1 MGTALAIFRAVL
13 LGVINFVKTP
23 LGRALATFV
32 LVFLLLLM
40 VYDQGRKAGEAA
52 ANEEHAAKQAQ
63 AAAVVEVIEG
73 KSKKITEE
81 TAAKHEKVVT
91 EIQWRT
97 RYLTKEVPIYVT
109 EKDDAGCVVPDGFVS
124 LYNAAAEGRDP
135 EVPGPSGGPDGP
147 GSGVAL
153 STIAEIDVHNLG
165 VAQYLRTEVLTWR
178 EWYAAQAAAYGT
190 AATPAR

>member
-1 MGTALAIFRAVL
+1 MLAFLAALGKGLIGF
-13 LGVINFVKTP
+13 IKTP
-23 LGRALATFV
+23 LGRAVGTFLIVVLILAA
-32 LVFLLLLM
+32 
-40 VYDQGRKAGEAA
+40 VYDAGRKKGEAD
-52 ANEEHAAKQAQ
+52 AQ
-63 AAAVVEVIEG
+63 AAHAAEQAAVTETV
-73 KSKKITEE
+73 KKIEE
-81 TAAKHEKVVT
+81 KSGKISEAVAEKHDKAVT
-91 EIQWRT
+91 EIRWRT
-97 RYLTKEVPIYVT
+97 KYLTKEVPIYVT

-153 STIAEIDVHNLG
+153 STVAEIDVHNLG